1 MEKSEEIV
9 RLLIK
14 LLKNGAA
21 INAIDIIY
29 LNIIISFLVKKISKT
44 LRKFNE
50 KNKTPLHY
58 AVEKNSKEIVV
69 LLMSKRPDINVINF
83 MRLKILLFLFVKMI
97 YNK

>member
-1 MEKSEEIV
+1 M
-9 RLLIK
+9 
-14 LLKNGAA
+14 
-21 INAIDIIY
+21 
-29 LNIIISFLVKKISKT
+29 
-44 LRKFNE
+44 
-50 KNKTPLHY
+50 PLHY